1 MMINSNKFTKNI
13 GWKFLS
19 LAIAVVLWFMVIN
32 TENPLETR
40 SYTASIQI
48 QNEESLF
55 ERGYV
60 VVNEDEISST
70 RITVRLRGQRLA
82 LDTLSQSNTKVQ
94 AVVDLKNV
102 IYSYSGEPVSVP
114 VSIVIPSVVN
124 NSFEILSKSVQSVT
138 VDIQPYIN
146 KDFQVNPVVN
156 YDDESAMELVSAA
169 ASPNTITV
177 YGAKSIVN
185 SIAEVRA
192 EITPETLEN
201 DMVLTAAPLAYDSE
215 GNVVENVTFSSS
227 ELSVKISMDD
237 MKTVRLVVD
246 TDGSAAEGYQ
256 VTGLYLSP
264 ETIDVAGS
272 QEALSGIS
280 VIRLPDIDISGI
292 DSNLIQDFNISD
304 YLPDGARVVGGNDT
318 VTATVTVEQDET
330 RTVVIPAESITDNGT
345 VPEGLTAEIESGD
358 LEITVSGPPSEM
370 EFVSSEIKAYV
381 DLSGYEAGVYEDVP
395 VVIELPD
402 GISLV
407 SEPAAVTVV
416 LS

>member
-94 AVVDLKNV
+94 AIVDLSNV

-201 DMVLTAAPLAYDSE
+201 DMVLTAAPVAYDSE

>member
-94 AVVDLKNV
+94 AVVDLRNV

-201 DMVLTAAPLAYDSE
+201 DMVLTAAPVAYDSE

-330 RTVVIPAESITDNGT
+330 RTVVIPAESVTDNGT